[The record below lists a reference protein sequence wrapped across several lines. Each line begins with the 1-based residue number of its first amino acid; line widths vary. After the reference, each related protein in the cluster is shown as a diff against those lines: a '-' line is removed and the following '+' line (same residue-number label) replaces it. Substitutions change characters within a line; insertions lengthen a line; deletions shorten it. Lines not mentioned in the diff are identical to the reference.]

1 MSNRFY
7 CHFRPIL
14 KVHGSSRGGKRGT
27 DCGLTRFAPSSDF
40 SARQLWSFATV
51 QGQILSNKLLM
62 NYIKTVANLDQL
74 SWQFKC
80 ALHISVYCSLVG
92 KACDSTYLY
101 SALQCNIPQM
111 ATTCNN
117 KCCNMSQS
125 LHSNGWIL
133 DLLRQASTTDPF
145 RCLGVAPPARVTMA
159 GLDGPSRDIR
169 TGLGDNRH
177 VWNLNCFFWVCPM
190 FEYEIIWLYHII
202 SNMIFCCMW
211 PLLKVSRFEVIEI
224 GWWQIWIPHRCC
236 LRCPALQN
244 SSMIGTGFRQC
255 QGDHWITHGSP
266 WITIDSEQ
274 HWFPLNPDVLIPCKS
289 LFCISKKSR

>member
-14 KVHGSSRGGKRGT
+14 KGTWVKPGGKRGT

-51 QGQILSNKLLM
+51 QGQIMSNKLLM

-133 DLLRQASTTDPF
+133 DLLRQASTTDPVAVAF
-145 RCLGVAPPARVTMA
+145 ALPLPGVA
-159 GLDGPSRDIR
+159 
-169 TGLGDNRH
+169 
-177 VWNLNCFFWVCPM
+177 
-190 FEYEIIWLYHII
+190 
-202 SNMIFCCMW
+202 
-211 PLLKVSRFEVIEI
+211 
-224 GWWQIWIPHRCC
+224 
-236 LRCPALQN
+236 
-244 SSMIGTGFRQC
+244 
-255 QGDHWITHGSP
+255 SP
-266 WITIDSEQ
+266 WPGWTDRLGKSEQ
-274 HWFPLNPDVLIPCKS
+274 ALGIIGICLKSVFLFFGSAPCLNMRS
-289 LFCISKKSR
+289 Y